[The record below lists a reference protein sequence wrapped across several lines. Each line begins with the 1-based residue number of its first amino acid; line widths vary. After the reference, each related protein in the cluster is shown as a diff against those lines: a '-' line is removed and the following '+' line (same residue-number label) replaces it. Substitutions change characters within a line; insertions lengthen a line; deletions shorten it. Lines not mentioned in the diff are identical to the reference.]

1 MSSKKIERSLVMAAT
16 KDAKRSKLTLSI
28 TPEDKKTLKNFAVD
42 QDKTVAQVI
51 REWIKQNCREDK

>member
-1 MSSKKIERSLVMAAT
+1 MATT

-28 TPEDKKTLKNFAVD
+28 TPEDKKTLKTFAVD

-51 REWIKQNCREDK
+51 REWIKQNCQEDK